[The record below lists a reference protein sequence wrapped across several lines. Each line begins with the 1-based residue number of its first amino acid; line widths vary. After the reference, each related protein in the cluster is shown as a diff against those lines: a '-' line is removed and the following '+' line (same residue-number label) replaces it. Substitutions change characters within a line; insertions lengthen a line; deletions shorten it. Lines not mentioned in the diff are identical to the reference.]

1 MLEPLSASGMTFDIL
16 KRFVWSLKKKKGKIC
31 IIEESYYVVNIFI

>member
-16 KRFVWSLKKKKGKIC
+16 KRFVWSIKKKKR
-31 IIEESYYVVNIFI
+31 EDMYN